1 MFNRF
6 RETIGP
12 MALIMRLGAI
22 VVAAVFLPLALGLL
36 VDSRFGTSPF
46 GLLIG
51 MLLGVV
57 ISIIGVYRAVQQ
69 AYEQYS
75 PPKEGK

>member
-6 RETIGP
+6 RETVEP

-22 VVAAVFLPLALGLL
+22 VVAAVFLPLGLGLL
-36 VDSRFGTSPF
+36 VDNRFGTSPF

-57 ISIIGVYRAVQQ
+57 LSIVGVYRAVKQM
-69 AYEQYS
+69 YDRYS